1 MFLEL
6 NQVVHSLCASLL
18 YNIKILIRIQLLPF
32 IGQRSHFEILF
43 FFFFLSTHTCRV
55 VVGFESIF
63 KYSDLLMM

>member
-43 FFFFLSTHTCRV
+43 FFFFYQHTLA
-55 VVGFESIF
+55 E
-63 KYSDLLMM
+63 